1 MIKNNNTF
9 ALEVLSILYVESR
22 DLNNNTINN
31 SSSLRCGC

>member
-9 ALEVLSILYVESR
+9 AWEVLSILYVESR